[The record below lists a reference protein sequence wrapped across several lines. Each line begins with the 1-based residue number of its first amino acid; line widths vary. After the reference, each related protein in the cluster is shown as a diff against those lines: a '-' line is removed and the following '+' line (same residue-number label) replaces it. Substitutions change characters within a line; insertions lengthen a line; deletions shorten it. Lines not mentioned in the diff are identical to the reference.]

1 MFQLRLIH
9 LIIRRWMGLL
19 MYYDNKRRIVQ
30 RRFRDK
36 WCNIYKDSAVLAVR
50 RQSEDRQGKGLIT
63 LCARVA
69 IIHQ

>member
-9 LIIRRWMGLL
+9 LIVRRWMGLL
-19 MYYDNKRRIVQ
+19 MYYDNKRLFRIVQ

-50 RQSEDRQGKGLIT
+50 RQ
-63 LCARVA
+63 
-69 IIHQ
+69 

>member
-9 LIIRRWMGLL
+9 LRHWMGLL

-36 WCNIYKDSAVLAVR
+36 WPAIYKDSAVLAVR
-50 RQSEDRQGKGLIT
+50 RQ
-63 LCARVA
+63 
-69 IIHQ
+69 